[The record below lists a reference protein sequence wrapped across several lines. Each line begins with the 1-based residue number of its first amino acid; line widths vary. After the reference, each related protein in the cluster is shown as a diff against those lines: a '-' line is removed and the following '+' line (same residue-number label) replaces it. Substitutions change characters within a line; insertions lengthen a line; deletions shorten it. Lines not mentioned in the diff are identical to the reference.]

1 MLVRPSPTVL
11 PAFALTFE
19 ATPGG
24 DHPVGAWRPAQYHR
38 NYGVL
43 GPQGQAV
50 GLDQL
55 PLMPRPAHDRAIF
68 GLETQ

>member
-24 DHPVGAWRPAQYHR
+24 DHPGLPGGQFSTMTMV
-38 NYGVL
+38 VL